1 MNKFIHY
8 VHKVKYFILSFL
20 LLIGFIV
27 IPNNLCEKMY
37 GNVLICIAI
46 IAFISGIVLS
56 LDHFFT
62 TMASDIDFNEY
73 HAYFSYADGHVFSI
87 AFSHIVQIKITYYR
101 YLFYLDDGSCI
112 SLLRLSDTFLQNKSL
127 DASIQKIFSDI
138 IIR

>member
-20 LLIGFIV
+20 LITGFIV
-27 IPNNLCEKMY
+27 IPSNLRKQMY
-37 GNVLICIAI
+37 GNVIVCIAI
-46 IAFISGIVLS
+46 ITFISGIVLS

-62 TMASDIDFNEY
+62 TMASDADFIEY
-73 HAYFSYADGHVFSI
+73 RAYFSYADGHVFSI
-87 AFSHIVQIKITYYR
+87 AFSQIVQIKVTYYR

-112 SLLRLSDTFLQNKSL
+112 SLLRLSDTFIQNKSL